1 MLKSKSLIA
10 TLVAATAAAA
20 MAANP
25 FQSTTDAGYQPVSR
39 GAKRQTRN
47 PTGSKLARKAA
58 KGTLTG
64 NHMTVAAQGIQR
76 QLRKIREYRLNTPA
90 MRKAHPF
97 V

>member
-10 TLVAATAAAA
+10 ALMSAALSIAAA
-20 MAANP
+20 
-25 FQSTTDAGYQPVSR
+25 DAPRGYAPR
-39 GAKRQTRN
+39 GQAPTPRQAEGQTRN

-76 QLRKIREYRLNTPA
+76 QFRKILEYRLNTPA
-90 MRKAHPF
+90 MRKAHPL